1 MESRDSDS
9 TDNHY
14 LIVEC
19 DRPRSELVTSA
30 NQLRG
35 QGSLVVSDSY
45 SWPTSQGAETD
56 VLGAGKRTQVLVSI
70 RSRGDLGPSSV
81 TYLGIASGVI
91 MALIYSMAYI
101 DETSAHRLIKHGYPA
116 DIGREVRRRRSKRAA
131 DQEHYNAV
139 YRLPPNL

>member
-1 MESRDSDS
+1 
-9 TDNHY
+9 
-14 LIVEC
+14 
-19 DRPRSELVTSA
+19 
-30 NQLRG
+30 
-35 QGSLVVSDSY
+35 
-45 SWPTSQGAETD
+45 
-56 VLGAGKRTQVLVSI
+56 
-70 RSRGDLGPSSV
+70 
-81 TYLGIASGVI
+81 